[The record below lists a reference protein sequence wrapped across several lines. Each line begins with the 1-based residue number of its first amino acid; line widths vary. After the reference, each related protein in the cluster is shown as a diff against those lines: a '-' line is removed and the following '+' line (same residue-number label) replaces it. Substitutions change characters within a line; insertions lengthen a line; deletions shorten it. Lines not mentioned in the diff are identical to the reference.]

1 MKLSEHKKAR
11 YKTMSKEQS
20 LFKELGGTYTEIDGL
35 LYPNLVTGQT
45 EKANVFSGK
54 SGDL

>member
-1 MKLSEHKKAR
+1 
-11 YKTMSKEQS
+11 MSKEQS

-54 SGDL
+54 FGDL